1 MQKRNVEAYFV
12 TLQGTDYAMGRA
24 QAEMVRR
31 SPGWLQF
38 FRSAPDVM
46 NEEQFKGL
54 ASLFERYCPG
64 LNEELQGMADGIE
77 IPARQVM
84 FYLASYFTAGHCSQF
99 AVLPQATADGH
110 VLVGRSYEFGDQQED
125 FRLTLTRPRGR
136 YAHISNSAL
145 LFGRYDGFNEKGL
158 SVTMSAGG
166 IPVGKFEGAR
176 PPVQDG
182 FQFWALIRSA
192 LENCATVDEA
202 VALCKEMP
210 MAGNPIVIFADKA
223 GNAARAEIYG
233 PQVKVTRAGVDEA
246 QPWIIATNH
255 FHDAEMLK
263 LQGYVMG
270 NSPVREATIQQ
281 FLSNRAPKI
290 TRQDVRELLAAPYPQ
305 GLTCHYY
312 DEFFGTLRSMIID
325 LTAGE
330 LEMCFGSPLANR
342 WYTFDLV
349 SAPPLAAY
357 GVTLPL
363 EKAEASFWAPA
374 QIPVEG

>member
-1 MQKRNVEAYFV
+1 MRTRNTEAYFV
-12 TLQGTDYAMGRA
+12 TLEGNDYLMGRA

-31 SPGWLQF
+31 SPGWLKF
-38 FRSAPDVM
+38 FRSTPDVM
-46 NEEQFKGL
+46 TEEQFKGL
-54 ASLFERYCPG
+54 VSLFDRFCPG
-64 LNEELQGMADGIE
+64 LSEEIQGMADGIE
-77 IPARQVM
+77 IPARRVM
-84 FYLASYFTAGHCSQF
+84 FYLATYLTAGHCSQF

-110 VLVGRSYEFGDQQED
+110 MLVGRSYEFGDQQED

-176 PPVQDG
+176 APVQDG
-182 FQFWALIRSA
+182 FQFWALVRSA
-192 LENCATVDEA
+192 LENCATVEEA

-210 MAGNPIVIFADKA
+210 MAGNPILIFADKN
-223 GNAARAEIYG
+223 GNAARAEIFG
-233 PQVKVTRAGVDEA
+233 PQVKVTRAGMDDSRG
-246 QPWIIATNH
+246 WIIATNH
-255 FHDAEMLK
+255 YHDAEMLK

-270 NSPVREATIQQ
+270 NSPVRETTIER
-281 FLSNRAPKI
+281 FLAGRAPKV
-290 TRQDVRELLAAPYPQ
+290 TREDLRELLSTPYPQ

-330 LEMCFGSPLANR
+330 LEMCFGTPQANR
-342 WYTFDLV
+342 WHKFDLV
-349 SAPPLAAY
+349 NAPPLASY
-357 GVTLPL
+357 GVNLPL
-363 EKAEASFWAPA
+363 EKADASFWAPA